1 MLICG
6 RPVRGQRDEFD
17 HVYRALR
24 DEVKLRLPEE
34 YRTRRAQAS
43 LAAWCGW
50 FAGGWL
56 EDWLYDQVCRW
67 PGVCVERNVRIAP
80 GQPGGREI
88 DLLIRAGD
96 QLLVVEVKADIAPGQ
111 ERAASDQLETLAR
124 LTGKARRVLYAG
136 PVLARVLAAPE
147 SERALRLGR
156 LLALA
161 NAELMTDIDAFRR
174 RVAR

>member
-96 QLLVVEVKADIAPGQ
+96 QLLVVEVKADIAP
-111 ERAASDQLETLAR
+111 
-124 LTGKARRVLYAG
+124 
-136 PVLARVLAAPE
+136 VLARVLAAPE